1 MADLKVNILMQAADR
16 VSSTFRG
23 ITQSTDKMKSA
34 MKEAAQKVRDLET
47 KSSHLESFR
56 QLKTAARQN
65 STALKEAQE
74 RAQKLATEMNGAE
87 KVTRKMRKEFKA
99 ARQEVAR
106 LKQEEIDISSSTAE
120 MRERLRS
127 AGIDTRRLSAAQ
139 RELRGDLDAARR
151 AAEQQSEALERAR
164 RRTNLLAQARSRMQR
179 TMQLQANMAMG
190 GAAGMAVGG
199 GAIALGGRMASA
211 GVDFG
216 EQMSAVGA
224 VARIDKTSEAFAA
237 LKQQAQDLGATTSF
251 SASEAAGGM
260 QFLAMSG
267 FKANEIMAAMPGM
280 LNLAKAGATDLATT
294 ADIASNVLSGFGL
307 KAGDMERLGD
317 VLTATFT
324 RSNVDLSMLGETMKY
339 TAPIAKEF
347 GASVEDVAAMTGML
361 GNVGIQGSQAG
372 TALRSLFSRMA
383 SPPTEAQKALDKL
396 GVSTKTA
403 TGDTRDMVDIL
414 AEVATKTEKMGS
426 GDRLAAFTAIAG
438 QEAGA
443 AFATLV
449 NQGGAGG
456 ITKFIDILNK
466 SLGETARVANQMGDN
481 AAGDIKGF
489 WSAVEGMNIALT
501 ETNDAPLRDL
511 IQSATGVVRGIQ
523 SWIKENPKLAGTLVK
538 IAAVL
543 AGVIFVGGALATTIA
558 GLLGP
563 FAMARFAM
571 SALGIQTGFL
581 TGGVGLIS
589 KGFGFLGS
597 AAKVVFPM
605 MIGGIRAV
613 GAAMIANPILL
624 IIMAI
629 AGAALLIYAYWEPL
643 KTYFFK
649 LMDWI
654 GQLFT
659 GTWETIKTL
668 FSFTPIGL
676 IYENWEPIKAFFADL
691 WGSVIKVF
699 DIAWNWITD
708 KLQALA
714 SPIKWLSDALGGV
727 FGDDKKT
734 EFKVTTKGQEA
745 GETLNAMRAATNGAK
760 SGDLARFANTLSLM
774 NSVQKPAKPVRLA
787 AVAPV
792 AASLAAAPAA
802 AMPAP
807 AQMPMQQ
814 GNKYEIT
821 IHAAPGMDEKTIA
834 REVTRQIE
842 MRDRANRRPGG
853 GQMYDGID

>member
-1 MADLKVNILMQAADR
+1 MADLKVNILMQAADK

-34 MKEAAQKVRDLET
+34 MKEAGRKVRDLEQMSA
-47 KSSHLESFR
+47 KLQAF
-56 QLKTAARQN
+56 QDLKATARQN
-65 STALKEAQE
+65 ANALEVAQ
-74 RAQKLATEMNGAE
+74 AKTKKLADQMQNAD
-87 KVTRKMRKEFKA
+87 KVTGKMRAEFKA
-99 ARQEVAR
+99 ASKEVRR
-106 LKQEEIDISSSTAE
+106 LKSTQSETWEET
-120 MRERLRS
+120 RLLRNELKD
-127 AGIDTRRLSAAQ
+127 AGINTKRFGQEQ
-139 RELRGDLDAARR
+139 RKLKADLQATKR
-151 AAEQQSEALERAR
+151 AADEQGKALDRAR
-164 RRTNLLAQARSRMQR
+164 EKTNLLARARSRMQR

-199 GAIALGGRMASA
+199 GAIALGSRMASA
-211 GVDFG
+211 GVGFG

-224 VARIDKTSEAFAA
+224 VARIDKTSQAFAS

-251 SASEAAGGM
+251 SASEAASGM

-347 GASVEDVAAMTGML
+347 GASVEDVAAMTGLL

-372 TALRSLFSRMA
+372 TAMRSLFTRMA
-383 SPPTEAQKALDKL
+383 SPPTEAQKALEKL

-403 TGDTRDMVDIL
+403 TGDTRNMVDIL
-414 AEVATKTEKMGS
+414 SELATKTEKMGS
-426 GDRLAAFTAIAG
+426 GDRLAVFTDIAG
-438 QEAGA
+438 KEAGA

-449 NQGGAGG
+449 NQGGAGEV
-456 ITKFIDILNK
+456 TKFVDILNK

-523 SWIKENPKLAGTLVK
+523 AWIKENPKLAGTLVK
-538 IAAVL
+538 IAAIL
-543 AGVIFVGGALATTIA
+543 AGVIFAGGALATTVA

-571 SALGIQTGFL
+571 SALGIQAGML
-581 TGGVGLIS
+581 TGGVGMVS
-589 KGFGFLGS
+589 KGIAFLGS

-605 MIGGIRAV
+605 MVGGIRAI
-613 GAAMIANPILL
+613 GAAMITNPILL

-629 AGAALLIYAYWEPL
+629 AGAALLIYNYWEPI
-643 KTYFFK
+643 KGFFIN
-649 LMDWI
+649 LWDAI
-654 GQLFT
+654 TQQFA

-691 WGSVIKVF
+691 WDGVIKVF

-727 FGDDKKT
+727 FGDAQKT
-734 EFKVTTKGQEA
+734 EFKVTAKGPDA
-745 GETLNAMRAATNGAK
+745 AETGNALRAAA
-760 SGDLARFANTLSLM
+760 
-774 NSVQKPAKPVRLA
+774 AKPVRLA

-802 AMPAP
+802 AMPGPAP
-807 AQMPMQQ
+807 MPMQQ

-842 MRDRANRRPGG
+842 MRDRANRRPAG